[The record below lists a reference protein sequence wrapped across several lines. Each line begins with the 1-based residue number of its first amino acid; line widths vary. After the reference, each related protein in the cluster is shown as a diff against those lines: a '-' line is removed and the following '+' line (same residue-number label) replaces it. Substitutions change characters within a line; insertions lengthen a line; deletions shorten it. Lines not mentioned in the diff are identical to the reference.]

1 MRRSFD
7 SLRSLRMT
15 SLGFRITLF
24 VLNKSDNHIKQIY
37 TIQKGVLFIFW
48 KKDIVLIVCVIAAVL
63 LLVILPITRRKKA

>member
-63 LLVILPITRRKKA
+63 PLVTIPITRRKKA